1 VFVVPRKPKVLVGHL
16 PILLGTEQRM
26 RRAPRRIHKG
36 GWSFRYRV
44 LFANY
49 CCSTSRSHA
58 TSTRTTDYATV
69 PEEAAGLLDRAKCH
83 SKPVYLRRNLIYLN
97 VLYSLQVKGRGSIV
111 MPIIKVL
118 LVDDHGPLR
127 MALREGLQATG
138 SVQVLG
144 EASTGQEAITK
155 ALELDID
162 VILMDVQLQD
172 AQAGRKAI
180 SGVGAAVAIRRERPR
195 LPVVFYSIQ
204 DDDEYYREFRASG
217 ILTHYAYVRK
227 SNYLLPSMLV
237 PLLRDAINGRSL
249 VDPEIEDRVQEVRD
263 LDEQSPRAL
272 LEPNE
277 IRVAELVAQ
286 GMTNEQIAARL
297 NLHDKRAVSRTN
309 GRIYAAWGLSETAV
323 DDKVARARATLI
335 YTLNRMIIWDEDGVA
350 LVQDRRGDWIPLYL
364 ETQPNNEQEILLAGE
379 TRDDELRKRAIRRV
393 RYKED

>member
-1 VFVVPRKPKVLVGHL
+1 
-16 PILLGTEQRM
+16 
-26 RRAPRRIHKG
+26 
-36 GWSFRYRV
+36 
-44 LFANY
+44 
-49 CCSTSRSHA
+49 
-58 TSTRTTDYATV
+58 
-69 PEEAAGLLDRAKCH
+69 
-83 SKPVYLRRNLIYLN
+83 
-97 VLYSLQVKGRGSIV
+97 

-172 AQAGRKAI
+172 PQAGRKAI

-263 LDEQSPRAL
+263 LDDQSPRAL

-350 LVQDRRGDWIPLYL
+350 LVQDRRGDWVPLYL
-364 ETQPNNEQEILLAGE
+364 EAQSDIEHETLLAGE
-379 TRDDELRKRAIRRV
+379 TR
-393 RYKED
+393 ED

>member
-1 VFVVPRKPKVLVGHL
+1 
-16 PILLGTEQRM
+16 M
-26 RRAPRRIHKG
+26 
-36 GWSFRYRV
+36 S
-44 LFANY
+44 
-49 CCSTSRSHA
+49 
-58 TSTRTTDYATV
+58 
-69 PEEAAGLLDRAKCH
+69 
-83 SKPVYLRRNLIYLN
+83 
-97 VLYSLQVKGRGSIV
+97 
-111 MPIIKVL
+111 IIKVL

-144 EASTGQEAITK
+144 EASTGQQAITK
-155 ALELDID
+155 ALDLDID

-172 AQAGRKAI
+172 PQAGRKAI
-180 SGVGAAVAIRRERPR
+180 SGVAAAIAIRRERPR

-204 DDDEYYREFRASG
+204 DDDEYYREFRAAG

-277 IRVAELVAQ
+277 LRVAELVAQ

-297 NLHDKRAVSRTN
+297 NLYDKRAVSRTN

-335 YTLNRMIIWDEDGVA
+335 FTLNRMIIWDEDGVA
-350 LVQDRRGDWIPLYL
+350 LVQDRRGDWVPLYL
-364 ETQPNNEQEILLAGE
+364 ETLADNEHDTPLAVE
-379 TRDDELRKRAIRRV
+379 TREEELRKRAIRRV
-393 RYKED
+393 RFKED

>member
-1 VFVVPRKPKVLVGHL
+1 
-16 PILLGTEQRM
+16 
-26 RRAPRRIHKG
+26 
-36 GWSFRYRV
+36 
-44 LFANY
+44 
-49 CCSTSRSHA
+49 
-58 TSTRTTDYATV
+58 
-69 PEEAAGLLDRAKCH
+69 
-83 SKPVYLRRNLIYLN
+83 
-97 VLYSLQVKGRGSIV
+97 
-111 MPIIKVL
+111 MPMINIL

-127 MALREGLQATG
+127 KALREGLQATG
-138 SVQVLG
+138 SIQVLG
-144 EASTGQEAITK
+144 EASTGQEAISR
-155 ALELDID
+155 ALDLDID

-195 LPVVFYSIQ
+195 MPVVFYSIQ

-237 PLLRDAINGRSL
+237 PLLRDAVNGRSL

-277 IRVAELVAQ
+277 LRVAELVAQ

-309 GRIYAAWGLSETAV
+309 GRIYAAWGLSESAV

-335 YTLNRMIIWDEDGVA
+335 FTLNRMIIWDEDGVA
-350 LVQDRRGDWIPLYL
+350 LVQDRRGDWVPLYL
-364 ETQPNNEQEILLAGE
+364 EAQK
-379 TRDDELRKRAIRRV
+379 DDESASMLAAETALLPGASARENGVRKRVIRHN

>member
-1 VFVVPRKPKVLVGHL
+1 
-16 PILLGTEQRM
+16 
-26 RRAPRRIHKG
+26 
-36 GWSFRYRV
+36 
-44 LFANY
+44 
-49 CCSTSRSHA
+49 
-58 TSTRTTDYATV
+58 
-69 PEEAAGLLDRAKCH
+69 
-83 SKPVYLRRNLIYLN
+83 
-97 VLYSLQVKGRGSIV
+97 
-111 MPIIKVL
+111 MPMINIL

-127 MALREGLQATG
+127 KALREGLQATG
-138 SVQVLG
+138 SIQVLG
-144 EASTGQEAITK
+144 EASTGQEAISR
-155 ALELDID
+155 ALDLDID

-195 LPVVFYSIQ
+195 MPVVFYSIQ

-237 PLLRDAINGRSL
+237 PLLRDAVNGRSL

-277 IRVAELVAQ
+277 LRVAELVAQ

-309 GRIYAAWGLSETAV
+309 GRIYAAWGLSESAV

-335 YTLNRMIIWDEDGVA
+335 FTLNRMIIWDEDGVA
-350 LVQDRRGDWIPLYL
+350 LVQGRKGDWVPLYL
-364 ETQPNNEQEILLAGE
+364 EAQTNDESASVLAAEAALLPGASARENGV
-379 TRDDELRKRAIRRV
+379 RKRVTRHN

>member
-1 VFVVPRKPKVLVGHL
+1 
-16 PILLGTEQRM
+16 
-26 RRAPRRIHKG
+26 
-36 GWSFRYRV
+36 
-44 LFANY
+44 
-49 CCSTSRSHA
+49 
-58 TSTRTTDYATV
+58 
-69 PEEAAGLLDRAKCH
+69 
-83 SKPVYLRRNLIYLN
+83 
-97 VLYSLQVKGRGSIV
+97 
-111 MPIIKVL
+111 MPMINIL

-127 MALREGLQATG
+127 KALREGLQATG
-138 SVQVLG
+138 SIQVLG
-144 EASTGQEAITK
+144 EASTGQEAISR
-155 ALELDID
+155 ALDLDID

-195 LPVVFYSIQ
+195 MPVVFYSIQ

-237 PLLRDAINGRSL
+237 PLLRDAVNGRSL

-277 IRVAELVAQ
+277 LRVAELVAQ

-309 GRIYAAWGLSETAV
+309 GRIYAAWGLSESAV

-335 YTLNRMIIWDEDGVA
+335 FTLNRMIIWDEDGVA
-350 LVQDRRGDWIPLYL
+350 LVQGRRGDWVPLYL
-364 ETQPNNEQEILLAGE
+364 EAQTNDESASVLAAEAALLPGASARENGV
-379 TRDDELRKRAIRRV
+379 RKRVTRHN